1 MKLPRLDNLP
11 QNANY
16 VGIRMKMTDAII
28 AAQLEDDDYE
38 ELKEKCEWY
47 LKDQYMKMDDPQLQ
61 EYYDILGQNVDD
73 LEATAEELEKLLDGL
88 EAECK
93 DILKELQDDEDED
106 E

>member
-16 VGIRMKMTDAII
+16 VGIRIKMTDAII

-47 LKDQYMKMDDPQLQ
+47 LKDQYMKMDDSQLQ
-61 EYYDILGQNVDD
+61 EYYDILGQNVDELD
-73 LEATAEELEKLLDGL
+73 ATAEELEKLLDGL
-88 EAECK
+88 EAECD
-93 DILKELQDDEDED
+93 DILKKLQDDEDED